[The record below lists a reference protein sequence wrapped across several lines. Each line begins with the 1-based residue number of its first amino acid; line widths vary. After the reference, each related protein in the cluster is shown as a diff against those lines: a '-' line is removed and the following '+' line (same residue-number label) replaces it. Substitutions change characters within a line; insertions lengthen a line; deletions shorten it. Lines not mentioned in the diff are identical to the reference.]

1 MLVGSRP
8 LSKQYT
14 EPQHREKPPGRRE
27 AGHAEQV
34 ARQRLEGRAC
44 GLRMRYLRNHQRRAF
59 REEARRGGWN
69 RGPVKASELVVA
81 LGAPSCVTWTRV
93 LSRIS
98 PDFVINQHF
107 LRFSG

>member
-14 EPQHREKPPGRRE
+14 EPQHRENPPGLRE

-44 GLRMRYLRNHQRRAF
+44 GLRMRYLRNQQRGAF
-59 REEARRGGWN
+59 TAAAWRGGWDW
-69 RGPVKASELVVA
+69 GPVKAPELVVA

-98 PDFVINQHF
+98 ADFVINQHF
-107 LRFSG
+107 LRFPG